1 MRLFQNFNE
10 DDSNMNG
17 GDIDMFQDDT
27 DQNEAA
33 TNTHGVDIDHNEG
46 DTNLPNSN
54 ICKSYPRGR

>member
-1 MRLFQNFNE
+1 
-10 DDSNMNG
+10 MNG